1 MTHLIGI
8 TGGSASGKTYLLNR
22 IQEFFSPDE
31 VSLISQ
37 DNYYLEYDLQVK
49 EPDGSVN
56 FDHPQSVDL
65 LALANDIQILRQG
78 KSISRKEYTFN
89 NREKTPKIITV
100 HPAPVV
106 VVEGLFIYYQPEI
119 ARQIDFKIFIES
131 HEYIRLTR
139 RIIRDQKERG
149 RTLEDV
155 LEEYNKYV
163 APMYKRY
170 VEPFRDEADVIIPN
184 HKSMK
189 KASDLIILYID
200 SLLKGYSTSTT

>member
-1 MTHLIGI
+1 MTYFIGI

-22 IQEFFSPDE
+22 IQEAFTDKE
-31 VSLISQ
+31 ISLISQ
-37 DNYYLEYDLQVK
+37 DNYYFEYEKQIK

-65 LALANDIQILRQG
+65 LALARDIELLKQG
-78 KSISRKEYTFN
+78 KTISRKEYTFN
-89 NREKTPKIITV
+89 NRDKI
-100 HPAPVV
+100 PATIVV
-106 VVEGLFIYYQPEI
+106 NPSPIIIVEGLFIYYQPEI

-131 HEYIRLTR
+131 HEYVRLTR

-170 VEPFRDEADVIIPN
+170 VEPFRDDADIIIPN
-184 HKSMK
+184 HKSMTK
-189 KASDLIILYID
+189 SVDMVILYLKY
-200 SLLKGYSTSTT
+200 LLQNG

>member
-1 MTHLIGI
+1 MTYFIGI
-8 TGGSASGKTYLLNR
+8 TGGSASGKTYLLNK
-22 IQEFFSPDE
+22 IQEAFTESE
-31 VSLISQ
+31 VSFISQ
-37 DNYYLEYDLQVK
+37 DNYYLDYDQQIK

-65 LALANDIQILRQG
+65 LALARDIEQLKQG

-89 NREKTPKIITV
+89 NHQKKPSMIVV
-100 HPAPVV
+100 HPAPII
-106 VVEGLFIYYQPEI
+106 VVEGLFIYYQPEV

-131 HEYIRLTR
+131 HEYVRFTR

-149 RTLEDV
+149 RTLQDI

-170 VEPFRDEADVIIPN
+170 VEPFRDEADIIIPN
-184 HKSMK
+184 HTNMSKSVEM
-189 KASDLIILYID
+189 IILYIQHV
-200 SLLKGYSTSTT
+200 LNKK

>member
-1 MTHLIGI
+1 MPYFIGI

-22 IQEFFSPDE
+22 IEEAFSPHQI
-31 VSLISQ
+31 SLISQ
-37 DNYYLEYDLQVK
+37 DNYYKEYELQIK

-65 LALANDIQILRQG
+65 LALAADIEALKQG
-78 KSISRKEYTFN
+78 KSVSRKEYTFN
-89 NREKTPKIITV
+89 NPNKVPSIITV
-100 HPAPVV
+100 HPAPVII
-106 VVEGLFIYYQPEI
+106 VEGLFIYYQPEI

-131 HEYIRLTR
+131 HEYVRLTR

-170 VEPFRDEADVIIPN
+170 VEPFRDDADIIIPN
-184 HKSMK
+184 HKQMN
-189 KASDLIILYID
+189 KAADMLILYIRN
-200 SLLKGYSTSTT
+200 LLQQHNEFTK

>member
-1 MTHLIGI
+1 MTYFIGI

-22 IQEFFSPDE
+22 IQEVFTPKQ

-37 DNYYLEYDLQVK
+37 DNYYRDYEDQIK
-49 EPDGSVN
+49 EADGSVN

-65 LALANDIQILRQG
+65 LALAHDIEQLKQG
-78 KSISRKEYTFN
+78 KTISRKEYTFN
-89 NREKTPKIITV
+89 NHHKI
-100 HPAPVV
+100 PATIVVEPSPVII
-106 VVEGLFIYYQPEI
+106 VEGLFIYYQPEV
-119 ARQIDFKIFIES
+119 AQQIDFKIFIES
-131 HEYIRLTR
+131 HEYVRLTR

-170 VEPFRDEADVIIPN
+170 VEPFRDDADIIIPN
-184 HKSMK
+184 HKSMTK
-189 KASDLIILYID
+189 SVDLIILYIKH
-200 SLLKGYSTSTT
+200 LLGKV

>member
-1 MTHLIGI
+1 MTYFIGI

-22 IQEFFSPDE
+22 IREVFTDE
-31 VSLISQ
+31 QISLISQ
-37 DNYYLEYDLQVK
+37 DNYYLDYDLQIK

-65 LALANDIQILRQG
+65 LALAQDIEQLKQG

-89 NREKTPKIITV
+89 NHDKTPANIV
-100 HPAPVV
+100 VNPAPIII
-106 VVEGLFIYYQPEI
+106 VEGLFIYYQPEI

-170 VEPFRDEADVIIPN
+170 VEPFRDDADIIIPN
-184 HKSMK
+184 HKSMVK
-189 KASDLIILYID
+189 SVDMLILYLGH
-200 SLLKGYSTSTT
+200 LLQKT